1 MQLDWGAWRG
11 QRLLAL
17 AASYGVAQPLEREPV
32 FPAAP
37 RARDDETTIINLDV
51 SHKSPLLACYD
62 PVPLSARDIDVV
74 DNRPNVFDAALDAIV
89 TIDHEGRIVEFNTAA
104 EKTFGLSRDAV
115 RGQFLADTIIPP
127 RFRDAHQRGLQ
138 RYLTTGESTFLGWR
152 IEVMALLAYG
162 TEIPVELAVT
172 RVPNAEP
179 PLFTGFLRDLT
190 ESRRL
195 ERRRAAVYN
204 VAAALAAAYSLD
216 DAADQLLKTL
226 AEAFEAAIGGLWVI
240 DNNFLRCVR
249 TYRAPS
255 VVDDSFERVSQ
266 SLRFAQGV
274 GLPGRVWQSPRV
286 HWVEDVLEDDNL
298 PRGPAAARH
307 GLRTA
312 FAFPIRAGDEVLAV
326 LEFFRARVS
335 ERDDDLVRLSESI
348 GHQIAQFI
356 GRKRAEA
363 DHAQMLVQEQ
373 RARLEAEEANRA
385 KDDFLAVVS
394 HELRTPLNAV
404 LGWAAML
411 KSGILPE
418 DKRQKAIDAIE
429 RSARMQTQIIEDLLD
444 ATRIIRGKLTLQSA
458 LVDASTVAQAAVDM
472 MQPAA
477 QERRV
482 AIIAEGLDETCTVW
496 ADRGRLQQ
504 IIWNLL
510 SNAVKFTPSGGTVH
524 VSISK
529 YGARVQ
535 IVVRDDGVGIS
546 AELLPHIFE
555 RFRQGQIAGTAGSSG
570 LGLGLAIV
578 QRLVDLHGGSVRAAS
593 LEGKGSTFT
602 VSLPMDARQGT

>member
-1 MQLDWGAWRG
+1 
-11 QRLLAL
+11 
-17 AASYGVAQPLEREPV
+17 V
-32 FPAAP
+32 
-37 RARDDETTIINLDV
+37 
-51 SHKSPLLACYD
+51 
-62 PVPLSARDIDVV
+62 SARGSDVV
-74 DNRPNVFDAALDAIV
+74 DSRTNVFDAALDAIV
-89 TIDHEGRIVEFNTAA
+89 TIDHDGRIVEFNTAA
-104 EKTFGLSRDAV
+104 EKTFGLSREAV
-115 RGQFLADTIIPP
+115 RGELLADTIIPP
-127 RFRDAHQRGLQ
+127 RFRDAHRRGLR
-138 RYLTTGESTFLGWR
+138 RYLDTGEAMLLGRR
-152 IEVMALLAYG
+152 IEVTALRADG
-162 TEIPVELAVT
+162 AEFPVELAVT
-172 RVPNAEP
+172 RVPNVDP

-190 ESRRL
+190 EPRRL

-204 VAAALAAAYSLD
+204 VAAVLASAHSLD

-226 AEAFEAAIGGLWVI
+226 TEAFDAAIGGLWVI
-240 DNNFLRCVR
+240 DSNFLRCMR

-274 GLPGRVWQSPRV
+274 GLPGRVWQSPKV
-286 HWVEDVLEDDNL
+286 HWVEDMLEDDNL

-312 FAFPIRAGDEVLAV
+312 FAFPIRAGDDMLAV
-326 LEFFRARVS
+326 LEFFRPSVS
-335 ERDDDLVRLSESI
+335 ERDDDLVQLSESI

-411 KSGILPE
+411 KSGTLPE

-444 ATRIIRGKLTLQSA
+444 ATRIIRGKLTLTCA
-458 LVDASTVAQAAVDM
+458 LVDASAVVQAAIDM
-472 MQPAA
+472 MQLAA
-477 QERRV
+477 QDRRV
-482 AIIAEGLDETCTVW
+482 AIISEGLDETRTVW

-504 IIWNLL
+504 ITWNLL
-510 SNAVKFTPSGGTVH
+510 SNAVKFTPAGGTVR

-529 YGARVQ
+529 YGSRVQ

-546 AELLPHIFE
+546 DDLLPHIFE
-555 RFRQGQIAGTAGSSG
+555 RFRQGQITGSAGSSG

-602 VSLPMDARQGT
+602 VSLPIDAGPA